1 MPVKQIISG
10 QEDWLTTLNNNSTL
24 LNKLPV
30 DNAGFLKNVGT
41 FMNGATAD
49 EVSTV
54 VVQFNHFKVIYL
66 YIRNLTVP
74 TGAFGKPF
82 LKILST
88 VKPNMPITFVANQHS
103 YVTTTDFNNLD
114 NLYFWTTESTDQ
126 KYMNIG
132 TMYIHLDN

>member
-1 MPVKQIISG
+1 MPVNQITNG
-10 QEDWLTTLNNNSTL
+10 QEDWLKTLNDNFTL
-24 LNKLPV
+24 INKLPV

-74 TGAFGKPF
+74 TGTFGKPF
-82 LKILST
+82 LKIAST
-88 VKPNMPITFVANQHS
+88 VKPNMPIAFIANQHS
-103 YVTTTDFNNLD
+103 YVTTTDLNNLD

>member
-10 QEDWLTTLNNNSTL
+10 QEDWLTTLNDNSTL

-41 FMNGATAD
+41 FTNGATAD

-82 LKILST
+82 LKIAST
-88 VKPNMPITFVANQHS
+88 VKPNMPIAFVANQHS
-103 YVTTTDFNNLD
+103 YVTTTDLNNLD

-126 KYMNIG
+126 QYMNIG

>member
-1 MPVKQIISG
+1 MPVNQITNG
-10 QEDWLTTLNNNSTL
+10 QEDWLTTLNNNFAL
-24 LNKLPV
+24 INKLPV

-82 LKILST
+82 LKIAST
-88 VKPNMPITFVANQHS
+88 VKPNMPIAFIANQHS
-103 YVTTTDFNNLD
+103 YVTTSDLNNLD

>member
-1 MPVKQIISG
+1 MAINLINNG
-10 QEDWLTTLNNNSTL
+10 QEDWLTTLNNNFAL
-24 LNKLPV
+24 INKLPV

-41 FMNGATAD
+41 FVNGSTAD

-82 LKILST
+82 LKIANT
-88 VKPNMPITFVANQHS
+88 VKPNMPIAFIANQHS
-103 YVTTTDFNNLD
+103 YITTTDLNNLD

>member
-10 QEDWLTTLNNNSTL
+10 QEDWLTTLNNNFTL

-41 FMNGATAD
+41 FMNGVTAD

-74 TGAFGKPF
+74 TGAFGKPI
-82 LKILST
+82 LKIASM
-88 VKPNMPITFVANQHS
+88 VKPNMPIAFIANQHG

-132 TMYIHLDN
+132 TMYIHLDD

>member
-1 MPVKQIISG
+1 
-10 QEDWLTTLNNNSTL
+10 
-24 LNKLPV
+24 
-30 DNAGFLKNVGT
+30 
-41 FMNGATAD
+41 MNGATAD

-82 LKILST
+82 LKIAST
-88 VKPNMPITFVANQHS
+88 VKPNMPIAFIANQHS
-103 YVTTTDFNNLD
+103 YVTTTDLNNLD

>member
-1 MPVKQIISG
+1 MPVNQITNG
-10 QEDWLTTLNNNSTL
+10 QEDWLTTLNNNFAL
-24 LNKLPV
+24 INKLPV

-66 YIRNLTVP
+66 YIRNLIVP

-82 LKILST
+82 LKIAST
-88 VKPNMPITFVANQHS
+88 VKPNMPIAFIANQHS
-103 YVTTTDFNNLD
+103 YVTTTDLNNLD

>member
-1 MPVKQIISG
+1 MPVNQITNG
-10 QEDWLTTLNNNSTL
+10 QEDWLTTLNNNFAL
-24 LNKLPV
+24 INKLPV

-82 LKILST
+82 LKIAST
-88 VKPNMPITFVANQHS
+88 VKPNMPIAFIANQHS
-103 YVTTTDFNNLD
+103 YVTTTDLNNLD

>member
-10 QEDWLTTLNNNSTL
+10 QEDWLTTLNDNSTL

-82 LKILST
+82 LKIAST
-88 VKPNMPITFVANQHS
+88 VKPNMPIAFVANQHS
-103 YVTTTDFNNLD
+103 YVTTTDLNNLD

-126 KYMNIG
+126 QYMNIG